1 MPIATAH
8 TGDSVKKKVPRI
20 SLRRWMNPRGSL
32 SIRTSLLLLI
42 GGTVGIILVVI
53 PTLEYRRHKASLISG
68 VDEKLLVAA
77 HLAHAIPSRDY
88 FDRIGTPGN
97 PVSTNAFLEV
107 VDRNNRLCE
116 ELDLQYLWSCM
127 LLGEDIVFTTAT
139 SPSKDVTQ
147 MDHAGLLEKHR
158 DPGAFGDI
166 FTRTDPVYSSFK
178 NEWGHGRMVL
188 VPFKDRQDRA
198 YCVGASLAMREL
210 DHLLRDCV
218 IRGAIS
224 GAVVLGLGLIGI
236 ALVFVILIRPILRL
250 TRTADRMA
258 HGDLDA
264 KIVARGCSEVES
276 LGESFDTMR
285 QSIQEKIASLGSEIE
300 ERRKIEGELERH
312 RSQLEE
318 LVKQRTAQLEQSNR
332 DLEQFAYVA
341 SHDLQEPLRKIHG
354 FAALFVARHR
364 DRVDEAGQKQLAVI
378 LDGVERMQH
387 LIMDLLQYSRVGR
400 QELNVAPMDLNA
412 VVDAV
417 VNDCDELIT
426 TNRATITVGEL
437 PTLPICSSLMRQ
449 VFQNLIT
456 NAIKFR
462 REVDP
467 VVEIEAQRRADD
479 VVFSI
484 KDNGMGIEEDY
495 IDEVFEVFKRL
506 HSRGQYAGSG
516 IGLSVVRTVIER
528 HGGSIWGESKPGT
541 GTTFFFTLPL
551 ESNQM
556 AKPDEATGEAQ
567 T

>member
-1 MPIATAH
+1 MTR
-8 TGDSVKKKVPRI
+8 TVVRM
-20 SLRRWMNPRGSL
+20 RRRLSGAL

-42 GGTVGIILVVI
+42 GGTVGIILVAI
-53 PTLEYRRHKASLISG
+53 PTLEYQKHKSILVSG
-68 VDEKLLVAA
+68 VDKELLVAA
-77 HLAHAIPSRDY
+77 HLAHAIPARDY
-88 FDRIGTPGN
+88 FDRVGSLAN
-97 PVSTNAFLEV
+97 PVSTNEFLEV
-107 VDRNNRLCE
+107 VDRHNQLCV

-188 VPFKDRQDRA
+188 VPFKDSQDRA
-198 YCVGASLAMREL
+198 YCVGASLAMKEL

-218 IRGAIS
+218 IRGMVS
-224 GAVVLGLGLIGI
+224 GAVVLGLGLTGM
-236 ALVFVILIRPILRL
+236 ALVFIILIRPILRL

-300 ERRKIEGELERH
+300 ERRRIEGELEEH
-312 RSQLEE
+312 RDHLEE
-318 LVKQRTAQLEQSNR
+318 LVRQRTAELEQSNR

-364 DRVDEAGQKQLAVI
+364 DRVDETGQKQLAVI

-387 LIMDLLQYSRVGR
+387 LIMDLLQYSRIGR
-400 QELNVAPMDLNA
+400 QKLSMAPMDLN
-412 VVDAV
+412 VVV
-417 VNDCDELIT
+417 ESVLSDCEELVT
-426 TNRATITVGEL
+426 SNHATVTVGKL
-437 PTLPICSSLMRQ
+437 PVLPVCTPLVRQ

-456 NAIKFR
+456 NAVKFR
-462 REVDP
+462 RDVDP
-467 VVEIEAQRRADD
+467 VVEIKAENRGDD
-479 VVFSI
+479 VLFSV
-484 KDNGMGIEEDY
+484 KDNGIGIEEKFF
-495 IDEVFEVFKRL
+495 DEVFEVFKRL
-506 HSRGQYAGSG
+506 HSRGQYHGAG
-516 IGLSVVRTVIER
+516 IGLSVVRRAIER
-528 HGGSIWGESKPGT
+528 HGGSIWIESEPGA

-551 ESNQM
+551 EGNQ
-556 AKPDEATGEAQ
+556 PVDQTGDIS
-567 T
+567 